1 MPCPYAE
8 RKGALVYC
16 KAAKKKVNPLTY
28 PCLSKT
34 RYVKC
39 KYYREAAKKIEAG
52 VKAKETPPTVR
63 EQPKPAAPPAIQS
76 QPQAQPT
83 ITPPISASAPVEP
96 SQTVTMKRYR
106 TKGMTLAGRPARTC
120 LECIYYGS
128 RTKTCILLGI
138 EVKDPFNPPCAEPE
152 E

>member
-8 RKGALVYC
+8 RKGALIYC
-16 KAAKKKVNPLTY
+16 KAAKKRVNPLTY

-39 KYYREAAKKIEAG
+39 KYYREAAKRIEEE
-52 VKAKETPPTVR
+52 VKVKEVKPPAL
-63 EQPKPAAPPAIQS
+63 PAAPRPAPSIS
-76 QPQAQPT
+76 QAPSKPQPT
-83 ITPPISASAPVEP
+83 ITPPLSASAPIEP
-96 SQTVTMKRYR
+96 SQAVTMKRYK
-106 TKGMTLAGRPARTC
+106 TKGMRLDGKPARTC

-128 RTKTCILLGI
+128 RTKTCILLGV

-152 E
+152 